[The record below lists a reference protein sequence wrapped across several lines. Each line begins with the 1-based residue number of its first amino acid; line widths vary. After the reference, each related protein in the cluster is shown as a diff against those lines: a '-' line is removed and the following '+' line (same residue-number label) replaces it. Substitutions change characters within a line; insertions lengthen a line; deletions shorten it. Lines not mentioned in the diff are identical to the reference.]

1 VTVTPQLKA
10 IVLAGVLAVLGAAG
24 AFMTLTMN
32 QAGASDNVP
41 ATITPLKE
49 RRAAATLTPAKAASA
64 NPAVKPKA
72 KLKAKP
78 KPKPNPNVVA
88 ARKKGLPLSVAR
100 ALGKSKVAVIEL
112 YSKSDPVDGIA
123 LAEAQS
129 GAKLAGAAFV
139 SIDVDKDGDPAALTK
154 VLGSLPPAPAAL
166 VYVRPGILFLTMPG
180 FNDRTTVQQ
189 ASQNA
194 AVPGAAEQ
202 AEAAAQAAAAAAAAA
217 QAAAAAAAAAPPTT
231 PAATPETPTP

>member
-10 IVLAGVLAVLGAAG
+10 IVLAGVLAVLALGLG
-24 AFMTLTMN
+24 FMTLSMN
-32 QAGASDNVP
+32 QAGASDSVP
-41 ATITPLKE
+41 PTITPLKE

-64 NPAVKPKA
+64 SPAAKPAPKP
-72 KLKAKP
+72 KAKP

-88 ARKKGLPLSVAR
+88 ARKAGLPRSVAQ
-100 ALGKSKVAVIEL
+100 ALGKSKVAVVEL
-112 YSKSDPVDGIA
+112 YSKSDAVDGIA

-129 GAKLAGAAFV
+129 GAKLGGAAFV
-139 SIDVDKDGDPAALTK
+139 AIDVDKDGDPAALTK
-154 VLGSLPPAPAAL
+154 LIGSLPPAPAVL
-166 VYVRPGILFLTMPG
+166 VYVRPATLFLTMPG

-194 AVPGAAEQ
+194 AVPGAGAQ

-217 QAAAAAAAAAPPTT
+217 QAAAAAAAAAAATT

>member
-10 IVLAGVLAVLGAAG
+10 IILAGVLAVLGAAG
-24 AFMTLTMN
+24 AFMTLSMN
-32 QAGASDNVP
+32 QAGAADSVP

-64 NPAVKPKA
+64 KPAVKA
-72 KLKAKP
+72 KSKP
-78 KPKPNPNVVA
+78 KPKPNANVVA
-88 ARKKGLPLSVAR
+88 ARKKGLPLSVAQ
-100 ALGKSKVAVIEL
+100 ALGKRKVAVVEL
-112 YSKSDPVDGIA
+112 YSKSDAVDGIA

-129 GAKLAGAAFV
+129 GAKLGGAAFV
-139 SIDVDKDGDPAALTK
+139 AIDVDKDGDPAALTK
-154 VLGSLPPAPAAL
+154 LIGSLPPAPAVL
-166 VYVRPGILFLTMPG
+166 VYVRPGTLFLTMPG

-194 AVPGAAEQ
+194 AVPGAGAQ

-217 QAAAAAAAAAPPTT
+217 QAAASAAAAAPPTT

>member
-72 KLKAKP
+72 KP

-100 ALGKSKVAVIEL
+100 ALGKSKVAVVEL

>member
-1 VTVTPQLKA
+1 MTVTPQLKA

-72 KLKAKP
+72 KP

-100 ALGKSKVAVIEL
+100 ALGKSKVAVVEL